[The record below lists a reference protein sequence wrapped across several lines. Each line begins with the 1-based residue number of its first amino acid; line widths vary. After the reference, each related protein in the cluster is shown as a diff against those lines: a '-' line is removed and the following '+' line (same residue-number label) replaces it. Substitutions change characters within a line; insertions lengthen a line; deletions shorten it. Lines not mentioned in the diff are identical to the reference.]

1 MNGQTIP
8 SVESDVIVSDG
19 ENIRYGEKKKLSL
32 TLPLLNVIVTN
43 AVNEEGQDDTTVAV
57 KQKAA
62 GEKMAA
68 NDSVKLEVTGVDGGS
83 GSTSSGES
91 SKMKKIYESD
101 DTFIQAIF
109 SQTIKSTTATPTD
122 DEPSQDFGEAFKQ
135 SSTKTSQDDN
145 DAETDTVAIATSDKI
160 EHVPTDD
167 QSESTSKE
175 PAAIYTY
182 FHQTIEEDDSP
193 DDLDK
198 TTIDLDLDVN
208 DTSGAAATAAAVTS
222 NPIPILTTTIYT
234 HTMDDDNKTQINIC
248 TEVKETEFSDEKD
261 CGGGGASC
269 DNSLNNTSTAFAS
282 NEAISEQS
290 EHSLTQLNSLESDQ
304 SDSQNGDEQIIVTTE
319 KTSIEK
325 SGHKKKSSSGDH
337 SDSTKNGTEKKKKSK
352 KSKKS
357 TNDEKENISVRS
369 SFSKFDALQKQ
380 NMKNG
385 STEGDKT
392 CRSCGK
398 IVYKMEEIKAE
409 KSVWHKNK
417 CFKCSQ
423 CSKPLSVDTF
433 ESHEGVLYCKLHF
446 KSLFS
451 PKAVEDSEP
460 EEPRKPELIIR
471 ESQPVELPPD
481 VVRSS
486 DKNDLGLSELH
497 QLNVKE
503 RYNIFEHAKKDEPH
517 HMLDREERVLK
528 RGNTVL
534 SKLAKFKAKG
544 MDVGDAE
551 ANLAADD
558 KSDDDEAH
566 NEDGEDIDLI
576 RAREA
581 QIERPICTVNMDD
594 IKSKF
599 ESGHSQSREE
609 RREERKQEIQSIR
622 SRLFMGKQAKI
633 KEMYQQAV
641 ADSEQCVRASNKK
654 PDVDIGD
661 KARSIKSKF
670 ENGEVFKDEQSHL
683 NQIDD
688 SAVFEHGL
696 GKQSRSIFME
706 IDAKASASPQ
716 HTPSSPGPTSSAKRI
731 NPVWPPEQ
739 KENTNGADVVKYDE
753 KIDEVKIKTADISN
767 KFKFFETY
775 KPESKEKRPFRMT
788 PPRDGVVPQNNNDDN
803 DDDDAAAA
811 ETPANVNNMYVDVS
825 HNAAQRSS
833 TTTKMLSVFRQ
844 MEEDVRGNRNNQGG
858 MKPLKCFTPP
868 PDDGRRMIDSRNSRS
883 GSEYSDSEGESGDED
898 NESDSDDDNNQRP
911 MDEALQQAQAAARAK
926 QLRAK
931 FEKWEQKE
939 IKREQ
944 DQLYDGEDQSQID
957 TRCIRAKFESLRNAP
972 SSPSREKIQVN
983 RFVVN

>member
-1 MNGQTIP
+1 MDIPDYPEIDSFKNVYIDDFNDIDSINMSLSVSGSTTGKTTKVSSTSSTVTSSKTIT
-8 SVESDVIVSDG
+8 VS
-19 ENIRYGEKKKLSL
+19 KKKL
-32 TLPLLNVIVTN
+32 
-43 AVNEEGQDDTTVAV
+43 Q
-57 KQKAA
+57 
-62 GEKMAA
+62 
-68 NDSVKLEVTGVDGGS
+68 EV
-83 GSTSSGES
+83 
-91 SKMKKIYESD
+91 
-101 DTFIQAIF
+101 
-109 SQTIKSTTATPTD
+109 
-122 DEPSQDFGEAFKQ
+122 
-135 SSTKTSQDDN
+135 
-145 DAETDTVAIATSDKI
+145 
-160 EHVPTDD
+160 
-167 QSESTSKE
+167 
-175 PAAIYTY
+175 
-182 FHQTIEEDDSP
+182 
-193 DDLDK
+193 
-198 TTIDLDLDVN
+198 
-208 DTSGAAATAAAVTS
+208 
-222 NPIPILTTTIYT
+222 
-234 HTMDDDNKTQINIC
+234 
-248 TEVKETEFSDEKD
+248 
-261 CGGGGASC
+261 
-269 DNSLNNTSTAFAS
+269 
-282 NEAISEQS
+282 
-290 EHSLTQLNSLESDQ
+290 Q

>member
-1 MNGQTIP
+1 MNGQTYP
-8 SVESDVIVSDG
+8 SSGDGDVIPTTDDKNLKSH
-19 ENIRYGEKKKLSL
+19 EYGEKKRMSL
-32 TLPLLNVIVTN
+32 KLPLLNVVVTN
-43 AVNEEGQDDTTVAV
+43 AVADDHNTEIQDEVQDE
-57 KQKAA
+57 KCENDS
-62 GEKMAA
+62 EKMDL
-68 NDSVKLEVTGVDGGS
+68 N
-83 GSTSSGES
+83 GES
-91 SKMKKIYESD
+91 SKKKKIYESD

-122 DEPSQDFGEAFKQ
+122 DEPSQDFDTYKQ
-135 SSTKTSQDDN
+135 SSKSGEDDIEGVATTSELAITPADDRSEPTN
-145 DAETDTVAIATSDKI
+145 D
-160 EHVPTDD
+160 
-167 QSESTSKE
+167 E
-175 PAAIYTY
+175 PAAKYTY

-193 DDLDK
+193 V
-198 TTIDLDLDVN
+198 IESNIESDVDINVTN
-208 DTSGAAATAAAVTS
+208 DSVTC
-222 NPIPILTTTIYT
+222 NPISPQTTTIYT
-234 HTMDDDNKTQINIC
+234 HNDKTEINIC
-248 TEVKETEFSDEKD
+248 TETKEDDEFSEKD
-261 CGGGGASC
+261 ASI
-269 DNSLNNTSTAFAS
+269 DNSLNNTSTAYAS
-282 NEAISEQS
+282 NEAITES
-290 EHSLTQLNSLESDQ
+290 EHSLTQLNSFESDQ
-304 SDSQNGDEQIIVTTE
+304 SESQKGDEQVVVTSE
-319 KTSIEK
+319 KTTIEK
-325 SGHKKKSSSGDH
+325 SSNKKKSSE
-337 SDSTKNGTEKKKKSK
+337 NGTEKKKKSK

-357 TNDEKENISVRS
+357 VDEKENISV
-369 SFSKFDALQKQ
+369 
-380 NMKNG
+380 G

-409 KSVWHKNK
+409 KSVWHKN
-417 CFKCSQ
+417 CFRCSQ
-423 CSKPLSVDTF
+423 CSKPLNVDTF
-433 ESHEGVLYCKLHF
+433 ESHESVLYCKLHF

-451 PKAVEDSEP
+451 PKAVEDTEP
-460 EEPRKPELIIR
+460 EAPRKPELIIR
-471 ESQPVELPPD
+471 ESQPIELPPD

-486 DKNDLGLSELH
+486 DKSDLGLSELH

-503 RYNIFEHAKKDEPH
+503 RYNIFENAKKEESH
-517 HMLDREERVLK
+517 QLLEREERVLK
-528 RGNTVL
+528 RGTTVL

-551 ANLAADD
+551 ANLATADE
-558 KSDDDEAH
+558 SGGDEDEYD
-566 NEDGEDIDLI
+566 EDVEDIDLL
-576 RAREA
+576 RAKEA
-581 QIERPICTVNMDD
+581 QIERPLCSVNMDD

-670 ENGEVFKDEQSHL
+670 ENGEVFKDEQNHSH
-683 NQIDD
+683 QIDD

-706 IDAKASASPQ
+706 IDAKATSSPQ
-716 HTPSSPGPTSSAKRI
+716 HTPSSPGAASSKRI

-739 KENTNGADVVKYDE
+739 KENTNGADIVKYDE
-753 KIDEVKIKTADISN
+753 KVDEVKIKTADISS

-775 KPESKEKRPFRMT
+775 KPESKEKKPFRIT
-788 PPRDGVVPQNNNDDN
+788 PPRDGVVPQNNETEQEQQQYEGEEEEEEKEAGDIPPNGIAYI
-803 DDDDAAAA
+803 DA
-811 ETPANVNNMYVDVS
+811 S
-825 HNAAQRSS
+825 RKAAQRSS
-833 TTTKMLSVFRQ
+833 TTTKMLSMFRQ
-844 MEEDVRGNRNNQGG
+844 MEDDVRSNRNQPSGL
-858 MKPLKCFTPP
+858 KPLKSFTPP
-868 PDDGRRMIDSRNSRS
+868 PDDGRRLVDRNSQS
-883 GSEYSDSEGESGDED
+883 GSEYTDSEDESEEDSD
-898 NESDSDDDNNQRP
+898 NEENKRP

-944 DQLYDGEDQSQID
+944 ERQYDGEDQSQID

-983 RFVVN
+983 RFV